1 MSNNYVS
8 RHATDPHRIA
18 AAVGDTDVV
27 EVLAPSGEVIAVVVG
42 WAAAR
47 TEVRLHALTAAV
59 AVLEARLDAVEAKR
73 PRRSR

>member
-1 MSNNYVS
+1 
-8 RHATDPHRIA
+8 
-18 AAVGDTDVV
+18 VV
-27 EVLAPSGEVIAVVVG
+27 IG

-59 AVLEARLDAVEAKR
+59 AVLEARLAVVEAKR